1 MSQYLQN
8 NNEGHSKNSKGE
20 NPNIDIITMK
30 NIKKAAN
37 NILTQRTIKRATA
50 VVIIKNHITTPVP
63 LEIRPGKGN
72 ATINVTISY
81 KKILLCYEIS

>member
-1 MSQYLQN
+1 MSQYLQKK
-8 NNEGHSKNSKGE
+8 NEEYSKNSKGK

-37 NILTQRTIKRATA
+37 NILTQRTSKIATA
-50 VVIIKNHITTPVP
+50 AVIIKNHITTPVS

-81 KKILLCYEIS
+81 KKILLCCETS